1 MAFGTSAQTSARYR
15 DLEKVIDYREYGG
28 EWNTFFEE
36 QWLKPRLRAL
46 GYAHVRFFGGS
57 RCDYDGSFRER
68 VCELAKPGGARPEYF
83 VYG

>member
-1 MAFGTSAQTSARYR
+1 MAFGTSAQTSARYQ

-68 VCELAKPGGARPEYF
+68 VCELAKPSGARPEYF

>member
-1 MAFGTSAQTSARYR
+1 MAFGTSAQTSARYQ

-46 GYAHVRFFGGS
+46 GYAHVRFFGGC

-68 VCELAKPGGARPEYF
+68 VCELAKPSGARPEYF

>member
-1 MAFGTSAQTSARYR
+1 MLAVRNRSAKYP
-15 DLEKVIDYREYGG
+15 DLGALVDYRAYEGCG
-28 EWNTFFEE
+28 WGTTAFED

-46 GYAHVRFFGGS
+46 GYAHVRFFGGK

-68 VCELAKPGGARPEYF
+68 VCEVMKPNEAVQYF